1 MRARPTHA
9 PLNAEQRRN
18 YLLTVANGSLVMMG
32 FTFIAFDSILAGLA
46 YELTEST
53 LCVGLLVT
61 GASIGWLWPQLL
73 VGNRIEHRERKMPL
87 YRATISARLG
97 AMAVM
102 LVAVLVLSGAPAL
115 LYGTILVCAIVM
127 SSAGGVCSIPFM
139 DIVAKAIPAEHRS
152 MLFAWR
158 RLLGGLL
165 GFFAGL
171 IAARVLS
178 DNSPVAYPYNYA
190 VIIGCGMVGMGV
202 AYFSFTRVREPIE
215 PVESKPRPFTE
226 FLRGGFALF
235 AEDRDF
241 RLLYFFRVFHSLG
254 LMSQILLVP
263 FVMDVFGAH
272 VETTGLFA
280 ATMALAGGLSSMVWG
295 RISKRFGEVWTFR
308 VATALLVLTPLSM
321 LTMAV
326 LAGHEVTRTWI
337 AAHYLWVCLFLLAA
351 YTGGRCGTDMA
362 NMVYLM
368 SMAPSEKR
376 PIYMA
381 MMNTL
386 SAPLVL
392 FPTLA
397 GGLVALTSYGAT
409 FAVSCVCLVLALAVA
424 FGMSHRRI

>member
-1 MRARPTHA
+1 MTARSTYA
-9 PLNAEQRRN
+9 PLTGEQRRN
-18 YLLTVANGSLVMMG
+18 YRLTVANGSLVMMG

-46 YELTEST
+46 YDLTGST

-61 GASIGWLWPQLL
+61 GASIGWLWPQML
-73 VGNRIEHRERKMPL
+73 VGNRIECRERKMPI
-87 YRATISARLG
+87 YRATVSVRLG
-97 AMAVM
+97 AMVVM
-102 LVAVLVLSGAPAL
+102 LAAILFLSAMPRT
-115 LYGTILVCAIVM
+115 LYAAILVCAIVM

-139 DIVAKAIPAEHRS
+139 DIVAKAIPADHRS
-152 MLFAWR
+152 MVFAWR

-165 GFFAGL
+165 GFLAGL
-171 IAARVLS
+171 LAARVLADDS
-178 DNSPVAYPYNYA
+178 SVAYPYNYA
-190 VIIGCGMVGMGV
+190 VLVGGGLVGMSL
-202 AYFSFTRVREPIE
+202 AYHAFLQIREPIE
-215 PVESKPRPFTE
+215 PVERRPRPFRD

-235 AEDRDF
+235 REDRDF
-241 RLLYFFRVFHSLG
+241 RLLYLFRLFHSLG

-263 FVMDVFGAH
+263 FVMDVFDAH
-272 VETTGLFA
+272 VKTTGLFA
-280 ATMALAGGLSSMVWG
+280 AAMALASGLSSMVWG

-321 LTMAV
+321 LAMAV
-326 LAGHEVTRTWI
+326 LAESDGTRDWI
-337 AAHYLWVCLFLLAA
+337 SAHYLWVCLILLAL

-376 PIYMA
+376 PLYMA

-397 GGLVALTSYGAT
+397 GGLVTLTSYAAT
-409 FAVSCVCLVLALAVA
+409 FALSCIALVIALGVA
-424 FGMSHRRI
+424 SRMGHRRM